1 MCDAGQEIMIETSY
15 AVLEIPS
22 QAVEITIQA
31 KVYLNGDI
39 RTVKTDY
46 DFKGIRE
53 AIQEAEDYISPDTIF
68 TLTEKGK
75 EWLREKGEMES
86 YGAGDK

>member
-1 MCDAGQEIMIETSY
+1 MCDAGQEIIIETSY

-31 KVYLNGDI
+31 KIYLDGDI

-46 DFKGIRE
+46 DFKRIRE
-53 AIQEAEDYISPDTIF
+53 AIQEAEDYISPDDRF
-68 TLTEKGK
+68 VLTEAGEQYAK
-75 EWLREKGEMES
+75 EMGWGE
-86 YGAGDK
+86 